1 MTDTIKTW
9 AELPAGEPRK
19 GDGGLRKRLP
29 DTRPARRDRGCGRP
43 GAGVR
48 TQRQAMTTRN
58 AQEHAHAAPRAK
70 IETRLVER
78 AAKRERIPVERLMEF
93 VLVAVKIHRARM
105 GVNTQHSAIVQYN
118 RAFS

>member
-1 MTDTIKTW
+1 MNDTIPHAART
-9 AELPAGEPRK
+9 PR
-19 GDGGLRKRLP
+19 
-29 DTRPARRDRGCGRP
+29 
-43 GAGVR
+43 
-48 TQRQAMTTRN
+48 
-58 AQEHAHAAPRAK
+58 AAPRAK

-105 GVNTQHSAIVQYN
+105 GVNTQHSPIVQYN